1 MSINPV
7 EIPTGAVR
15 YNTDSNKM
23 EVYIGSTWMEVAVSS
38 PNFDSESNGTRGM
51 FHGGGTNSPS
61 ETMYNVIQM
70 INISSQGDSTDFGD
84 LLNPTQY
91 AGACSSRNRSIIFG
105 GQTPSSN
112 PQDVIQFTTISST
125 GDAQDFGNLSE
136 VIASSKSVSN
146 STRAVMGSGYNPSP
160 SFTSKKFLDFI
171 TIASTGNANDF
182 GDLQRT
188 RVQAFTFGSPTR
200 CIWCGG
206 YYMNSGG
213 STPSPYAFQSTDG
226 LSVITIAS
234 KGDATDYGDLLHTGN
249 NEQIRRSGCSNSIRG
264 LCAGGNANPYY
275 SSVDHFNIP
284 SLGNGARFGDL
295 NESREFMGA
304 TASAVRGVWA
314 GGNAGPYAGQ
324 TSMQYV
330 QIATEGKAVDFGDL
344 GTGVTRYPSGSSN
357 GHGGL

>member
-1 MSINPV
+1 MSINPK

-38 PNFDSESNGTRGM
+38 PNLNGGTRGM
-51 FHGGGTNSPS
+51 FHGGGSNPGSDVVG
-61 ETMYNVIQM
+61 YNVIQM

-105 GQTPSSN
+105 GQTPSAN
-112 PQDVIQFTTISST
+112 PQDVIQFTTIASQGNS
-125 GDAQDFGNLSE
+125 QDFGNMSE
-136 VIASSKSVSN
+136 VIASSKSASN
-146 STRAVMGSGYNPSP
+146 NTRAVMGSGYNPSP

-182 GDLQRT
+182 GDLART
-188 RVQAFTFGSPTR
+188 RVQCFSFGSPTR
-200 CIWCGG
+200 GIWGGG
-206 YYMNSGG
+206 YYTNNGG
-213 STPSPYAFQSTDG
+213 AASSPYAGQQIDG
-226 LSVITIAS
+226 LSFITIAS
-234 KGDATDYGDLLHTGN
+234 TGDAVEYGDLVYTGTN
-249 NEQIRRSGCSNSIRG
+249 AQIRGAGCSNSTRG
-264 LCAGGNANPYY
+264 LKAGGNSNPYY
-275 SSVDHFNIP
+275 GEIHSFNIP
-284 SLGNGARFGDL
+284 SLGNGVEFGDL

-324 TSMQYV
+324 VSIQYA
-330 QIATEGKAVDFGDL
+330 QIATEGDAVDFGDL
-344 GTGVTRYPSGSSN
+344 STGVTRYPSGSSN